1 MSTMTGRQRRGI
13 STGWLITMA
22 GLSLVVTALAIRV
35 YLPPDMAT
43 SRVPPRSD
51 LHYALLV
58 CHIFTAAVAALLGPL
73 QFWPRL
79 RARRPRLHRW
89 TGRAYFFAGVFPS
102 ILFAIPVVWFTP
114 VGFSNQAALGTLDVL
129 WAVTGVSAYR
139 AALQRRYA
147 DHRLWM
153 IRNFSMTFVAISS
166 RIIQPFIEHAVAAQ
180 AQDPL
185 SYGGDPLAAAHDIA
199 SASAW
204 LGLVI
209 NLIATEA
216 WIQYRYGRRPERGK
230 AVRGRAVSPS
240 HTRSA

>member
-1 MSTMTGRQRRGI
+1 MATMTGRQRRGI
-13 STGWLITMA
+13 STGWLITMT

-35 YLPPDMAT
+35 YLPPDMDT

-58 CHIFTAAVAALLGPL
+58 GHIFTGAVAALLGPL

-102 ILFAIPVVWFTP
+102 ILFAVPVVWFAP

-129 WAVTGVSAYR
+129 WAVTGVAAYR
-139 AALQRRYA
+139 AARQRRYA

-166 RIIQPFIEHAVAAQ
+166 RVIQPFVEHAVAAQ
-180 AQDPL
+180 AEDPL
-185 SYGGDPLAAAHDIA
+185 AYGGDPLAATHDVA

-204 LGLVI
+204 LALVLS
-209 NLIATEA
+209 LIAAET
-216 WIQYRYGRRPERGK
+216 WIRHRYGRR
-230 AVRGRAVSPS
+230 AVRDRAVSPS
-240 HTRSA
+240 HTRPA